1 MMLLM
6 LGKWRESVKMVV
18 WSVGEVLWDVFRDQE
33 RLGGAPLN
41 FSANLQRLGDR
52 ATLLSAV
59 GLDQRGHRALEQM
72 RSLGLSTA
80 GVRQVEDLPT
90 GIATV
95 REGTGG
101 EPEYVIPRPAAF
113 DRLAV
118 DPALLAEA
126 TGGNSGG
133 VDWLYLGT
141 LLNTQPE
148 MEQLTTGLAQ
158 QLKPA
163 RAFYDMNLRPGQWS
177 LALVQRLSHLAS
189 VLKLNESEAE
199 TLFELTR
206 TGQATFSM
214 EEFCAGWASEYGIG
228 VICVTLGPAGC
239 LVYDHGQVARAPGYS
254 VTVHDTVGSGDA
266 FAAGFLHGYALGW
279 PIDRTAAFANALGA
293 VVASRPGATPHWT
306 MDEIS
311 ALMEIDR

>member
-1 MMLLM
+1 
-6 LGKWRESVKMVV
+6 MVV
-18 WSVGEVLWDVFRDQE
+18 WSVGEVLWDVFPDQE

-59 GLDQRGHRALEQM
+59 GRDERGRRALEQM

-80 GVRQVEDLPT
+80 GVREAEDMPT

-95 REGTGG
+95 HAGPHG
-101 EPEYVIPRPAAF
+101 EPEYAIPRPAAF

-118 DPALLAEA
+118 DPALLADA
-126 TGGNSGG
+126 AGANSEG

-148 MEQLTTGLAQ
+148 MERLAAGLAQ
-158 QLKPA
+158 RLKPA
-163 RAFYDMNLRPGQWS
+163 RVFYDMNLRPGQWN

-199 TLFELTR
+199 TLFDLTR
-206 TGQATFSM
+206 AGQTAFSM
-214 EEFCAGWASEYGIG
+214 EEFCAGWASEYGVD

-239 LVYDHGQVARAPGYS
+239 LVYGDGQVTRAPGYS

-279 PIDRTAAFANALGA
+279 PMARTAAFANALGA

-306 MDEIS
+306 MDEVFAMARS
-311 ALMEIDR
+311 VN

>member
-1 MMLLM
+1 
-6 LGKWRESVKMVV
+6 MVV
-18 WSVGEVLWDVFRDQE
+18 WSVGEVLWDVFPDQE

-41 FSANLQRLGDR
+41 FSANLQRLGDQ

-59 GLDQRGHRALEQM
+59 GRDERGRRALEQM

-80 GVRQVEDLPT
+80 GVREVQDLPT
-90 GIATV
+90 GTATV
-95 REGTGG
+95 RRGADG

-113 DRLAV
+113 DRLTV
-118 DPALLAEA
+118 DEA
-126 TGGNSGG
+126 TDANSEG
-133 VDWLYLGT
+133 VDWLYFGT

-148 MEQLTTGLAQ
+148 MERLTTELVQ
-158 QLKPA
+158 RLKPA
-163 RAFYDMNLRPGQWS
+163 RAFYDMNLRAGQWN

-189 VLKLNESEAE
+189 VLKLNESEAK
-199 TLFELTR
+199 TLFDLTR
-206 TGQATFSM
+206 TGQASFSM
-214 EEFCAGWASEYGIG
+214 EEFCAGWASEYGVD

-239 LVYDHGQVARAPGYS
+239 LVYDHGQVTRTPGYS

-279 PIDRTAAFANALGA
+279 PIARIAAFANALGA

-306 MDEIS
+306 VDEVFAMAATGS
-311 ALMEIDR
+311 